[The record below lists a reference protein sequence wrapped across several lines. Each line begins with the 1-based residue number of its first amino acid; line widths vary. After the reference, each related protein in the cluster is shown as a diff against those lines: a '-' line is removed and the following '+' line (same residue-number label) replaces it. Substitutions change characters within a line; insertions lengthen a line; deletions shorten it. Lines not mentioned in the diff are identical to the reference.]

1 MVEKLSSSSSDTPL
15 KVNTVQLNNKNREF
29 IVSTNKGFRVHEI
42 NSCKLKLNDE
52 SIQEGT

>member
-15 KVNTVQLNNKNREF
+15 KVNTVQLNNKNKEF

-52 SIQEGT
+52 SI